1 MTNAGDSH
9 FFDAATVDGLEM
21 LCAGD
26 EDGSNQVA
34 KTLKQVSGSEGDR
47 RGKRGRWEG
56 EKGMKGERGE
66 WERESPLIRLFLV
79 HTLTPSHLHLHTCAS
94 LVRG

>member
-34 KTLKQVSGSEGDR
+34 KTLKQVSGSEGGR
-47 RGKRGRWEG
+47 RGGRWEG

-66 WERESPLIRLFLV
+66 SPLIPLFLV

>member
-9 FFDAATVDGLEM
+9 FFDATTVDGLEM

-47 RGKRGRWEG
+47 RGEMGGRERNERRKRG
-56 EKGMKGERGE
+56 K
-66 WERESPLIRLFLV
+66 SSYTPLPCTHP
-79 HTLTPSHLHLHTCAS
+79 HTLTHVPSSSHLHLHTCAS